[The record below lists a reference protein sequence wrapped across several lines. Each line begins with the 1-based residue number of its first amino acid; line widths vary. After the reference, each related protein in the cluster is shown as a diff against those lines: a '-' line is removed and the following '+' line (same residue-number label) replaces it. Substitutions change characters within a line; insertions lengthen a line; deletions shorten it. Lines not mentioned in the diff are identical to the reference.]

1 MGWPRKNEKARLYQ
15 LKGPRYLLVTE
26 SDGNTM
32 HGYQERFKGTFTG
45 VSLDC
50 YERYDKAE
58 WTVDRKKD
66 GTLYL
71 CYRGYRQGH
80 TYMGSWTTLC
90 LPEGAIAAPDAT
102 DEQVI
107 RAYVGDEHVYG
118 EDEDM
123 RPLEDG
129 VDLFTFKGGCPDTWG
144 GSAKRLAWYDL
155 PDWARRDFL
164 SVVPNPLECRG
175 LWRMEDLKSG
185 HAKRFCKH
193 EQTQLFNRYGL
204 FYGGHSEGVGA

>member
-15 LKGPRYLLVTE
+15 LKGPRYLLVVE
-26 SDGNTM
+26 SDGDTM
-32 HGYQERFKGTFTG
+32 HGYQERFKGTFMG

-71 CYRGYRQGH
+71 CYRGYKQAH
-80 TYMGSWTTLC
+80 TYMGTWTTLC
-90 LPEGAIAAPDAT
+90 LPEGFFCATEAT

-107 RAYVGDEHVYG
+107 QAYMGDEHIYSQG
-118 EDEDM
+118 NK

-129 VDLFTFKGGCPDTWG
+129 VDLFTYKGGCPDTWG
-144 GSAKRLAWYDL
+144 GSAKRLAWHYL
-155 PDWARRDFL
+155 PNWARQDFL
-164 SVVPNPLECRG
+164 RAVPNPLECRG
-175 LWRMEDLKSG
+175 LWRMEDYKRG
-185 HAKRFCKH
+185 YAERFCKH
-193 EQTQLFNRYGL
+193 EQAQLFNC
-204 FYGGHSEGVGA
+204 YGGHSKKV